1 MKFSGFLHKYEM
13 FIYSWKR
20 GGGYPQ
26 KQGISVWKTAYKL
39 ERANRVSQ
47 LTLEMTHMQVQPR
60 KRIIHRQKY

>member
-1 MKFSGFLHKYEM
+1 MKCL
-13 FIYSWKR
+13 FILGK

-47 LTLEMTHMQVQPR
+47 LTLEMTQMQVQPR
-60 KRIIHRQKY
+60 KQIIHTQKY